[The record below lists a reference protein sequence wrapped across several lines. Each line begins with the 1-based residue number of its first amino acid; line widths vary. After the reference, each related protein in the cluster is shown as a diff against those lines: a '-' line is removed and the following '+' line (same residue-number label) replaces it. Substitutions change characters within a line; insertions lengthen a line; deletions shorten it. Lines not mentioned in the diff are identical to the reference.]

1 MNQMTLGE
9 AIRSMVKAA
18 IRDENNFV
26 EVDLVDLL
34 CATKGVSRMDLSPDQ
49 GDNPRYHLPKL
60 KNSYIVTTSA
70 RMPELQDAN
79 LKVKANFKSYG
90 LHEYTNQEV
99 LHDKA
104 TGTNEVLGENTH
116 PLAYKNGTDVLQIQL
131 VKGAVKLG
139 SRGPNDLGKQNE
151 KQKIQNEFA
160 AELIERIKSLAVPVE
175 DYASDA
181 EIMKAAVL
189 SSAAMKA
196 LAVKAIEEL
205 NSK

>member
-18 IRDENNFV
+18 IQDENNFV

-70 RMPELQDAN
+70 RMPELQEAN

-99 LHDKA
+99 LHSKE

-131 VKGAVKLG
+131 IKGAVKLG
-139 SRGPNDLGKQNE
+139 SRGPNDLGKQND

-160 AELIERIKSLAVPVE
+160 ADLIERIKSLAVPVE